1 MIVGAPREIKPDE
14 NWVAITPAGV
24 MAMVAAGHRVLVE
37 SGAGEGS
44 GFTDQDFRAAGAE
57 TVPSAEEVFARAELI
72 LKVKEPLPSE
82 YGYLRRGRVL
92 FTYLHL
98 AADRE
103 LIIALA
109 ERGLVAIAYETV
121 QLDDGSLPLLTP
133 MSEVA
138 GRMAIQI
145 GAHFLEK
152 RQGGRGVLLGGV
164 PGVPPAD
171 VVILGGG
178 TVGTNAAKVASGMG
192 ARVTVLDISAERLRY
207 LDDLF
212 GGQVTTLMSNSY
224 NIGHA
229 ATRTD
234 LLVGAVLIPGARA
247 PQLVTED
254 MVRAMKPGSVIVD
267 VAVDQGGCVSAI
279 DRVTTHSQP
288 TCVKHG

>member
-1 MIVGAPREIKPDE
+1 
-14 NWVAITPAGV
+14 

-57 TVPSAEEVFARAELI
+57 IVPSAEEVFARAELI

-82 YGYLRRGRVL
+82 YGYLRRGHVL

-103 LIIALA
+103 LTIALA
-109 ERGLVAIAYETV
+109 ERGVVAIAYETV

-178 TVGTNAAKVASGMG
+178 TVGTNAAKIAFGMG

-212 GGQVTTLMSNSY
+212 GGQVTTLMSKSLTLAMRLR
-224 NIGHA
+224 GP
-229 ATRTD
+229 TFWWERF
-234 LLVGAVLIPGARA
+234 LSPVLALP
-247 PQLVTED
+247 
-254 MVRAMKPGSVIVD
+254 SW
-267 VAVDQGGCVSAI
+267 
-279 DRVTTHSQP
+279 
-288 TCVKHG
+288 